1 MLSSLMVYL
10 KKVSLYLNEDLWIKF
25 KEAVLRRYGT
35 LRRLSSEVE
44 NLLRTSL
51 VDEDVEQAFE
61 RMNVDIK
68 TIFSLEKVKRGR
80 PKLQGPP
87 SEILIKEMRGRRV
100 AENLSR
106 Q

>member
-1 MLSSLMVYL
+1 MVYL

-68 TIFSLEKVKRGR
+68 TTFSLEKVKRGR